1 MGFSLTKIIKVITKN
16 LVFEQAPKIACMLY
30 SCITKKKGGK
40 EKIEKKMQELVFLSS
55 LCFRVELTS
64 WWYMSMYKLC
74 CFSVPIGEKKK
85 ISSQQIRHGALQK
98 PSLCALSLLLECSP
112 RCVCSSGCIR
122 SACSH
127 PGCKLYEMV
136 INAQP
141 LEDASLV
148 SRLWVTS

>member
-1 MGFSLTKIIKVITKN
+1 MHALFI
-16 LVFEQAPKIACMLY
+16 Y
-30 SCITKKKGGK
+30 YKKKK
-40 EKIEKKMQELVFLSS
+40 KNERENRKKMQELVFLSS
-55 LCFRVELTS
+55 LCFCVELTS

-74 CFSVPIGEKKK
+74 CFSVPIGEKKM

-98 PSLCALSLLLECSP
+98 PSLSAVSLLLECSP
-112 RCVCSSGCIR
+112 RCVCSAGCIR

-127 PGCKLYEMV
+127 PACKLYEMV
-136 INAQP
+136 IYAQP